1 MGSQESHSTTPFQ
14 VCLRVGDKGGDP
26 FHTTSAYQSKLLV
39 AKILFHWSLFTEVI
53 RGKQMSFK
61 EHRGKREKSFAD
73 SFPEKPEHWDG
84 VNWEEQCDIII

>member
-1 MGSQESHSTTPFQ
+1 MEIPSTP
-14 VCLRVGDKGGDP
+14 
-26 FHTTSAYQSKLLV
+26 LLPINLNYWLQ
-39 AKILFHWSLFTEVI
+39 KILFHWSLFTEVI
-53 RGKQMSFK
+53 RGKQMSLK